1 MPEIKI
7 NVPDELPPEIAKF
20 EVEKQLNLKANRL
33 KNIKEAINTL
43 GLEEGDIE
51 KFETAR
57 QRAWEKTKR
66 DAL

>member
-7 NVPDELPPEIAKF
+7 RIPDELPPEIAKF
-20 EVEKQLNLKANRL
+20 ELEKELNLKANRL
-33 KNIKEAINTL
+33 RSIREAIKSL
-43 GLEEGDIE
+43 GLEEEDLE